1 MHAIGPRWYA
11 VLVTVAL
18 LSGCKTVSDAYDGW
32 FGAAP
37 RQKPAE
43 LVQFVPK
50 ATPRVVWQGSVGAA
64 GQNAFYPAVSGN
76 SVYATGSS
84 GVIAGFTANSG
95 AAQSRFEA
103 GTPLSGGVGA
113 GAGLVL
119 AGTAKG
125 EVLAFEPAGK
135 PAWKAQLSGEVL
147 SPPVAADG
155 VVVVRTGDGRI
166 YGLNAADGKQRWVYQ
181 RSLPSLAL
189 RSYTGVVVHRGA
201 VFAGF
206 PGGRLVAIALDNGN
220 VGWEAVVALP
230 KGTTELE
237 RVTDVTS
244 YPVVEGNQV
253 CAVAFQGRVACFDA
267 IRGETL
273 WARDAS
279 SFAGMGLDVRNAYIT
294 DERSA
299 VMALDRSRGASLWK
313 QDKLQGRWVTAPLA
327 QGRYVIVGDFQGYVH
342 VLSRDDGAFV
352 ARIATD
358 GSAIRVPPVALDL
371 STFLVQTHNGGVFA
385 ISVQ

>member
-1 MHAIGPRWYA
+1 MKLRLFT
-11 VLVTVAL
+11 VLVVATL
-18 LSGCKTVSDAYDGW
+18 LAGCQTVSNTYDSW
-32 FGAAP
+32 FGSAP
-37 RQKPAE
+37 KQKPAE
-43 LVQFVPK
+43 LVQFK
-50 ATPRVVWQGSVGAA
+50 AQATPRIVWQANVGSA
-64 GQNAFYPAVSGN
+64 GRSAFYPAVVGN
-76 SVYATGSS
+76 IVYAAGAS
-84 GVIAGFTANSG
+84 GQIAGFTANSG
-95 AAQSRFEA
+95 ASQVRFDA
-103 GTPLSGGVGA
+103 ATPLSGGVGA
-113 GAGLVL
+113 GVGLIL

-125 EVLAFEPAGK
+125 EVLAFEPSGK
-135 PAWKAQLSGEVL
+135 AAWKTQLTGEVL

-181 RSLPSLAL
+181 RALPSLAL
-189 RSYTGVVVHRGA
+189 RSYAGIVIYRGA

-206 PGGRLVAIALDNGN
+206 PGGRLVAIALETGN

-244 YPVVEGNQV
+244 YPVVDGTQV
-253 CAVAFQGRVACFDA
+253 CAVAFQGRVACFDV

-279 SFAGMGLDVRNAYIT
+279 SIAGMALDARNAYVT

-299 VMALDRSRGASLWK
+299 VQALDRSRGASLWK
-313 QDKLQGRWVTAPLA
+313 QDKLDGRRASAPLA
-327 QGRYVIVGDFQGYVH
+327 MGRYVIVGDFEGYVH
-342 VLSRDDGAFV
+342 VMSRDDGAFV

-358 GSAIRVPPVALDL
+358 GSAIQAPPVALDL
-371 STFLVQTHNGGVFA
+371 STFLVQTRNGGVYA